1 MSFLKMRWL
10 FNKRTAWT
18 LLWVVLLVLVAGLV
32 NLAGV
37 RIAGDIEGWT
47 AWLKD
52 HAAIFMVWRIAL
64 YAGVVCGWVWMRRR
78 VLSREEA
85 QEKAQEKKQEGGSKQ
100 SAMRL
105 IRIEVA
111 AVAALLVLE
120 LSNRMA

>member
-1 MSFLKMRWL
+1 MMSFLKMRWL
-10 FNKRTAWT
+10 FNKRTVWT

-78 VLSREEA
+78 VLHREEA
-85 QEKAQEKKQEGGSKQ
+85 QEEQEEGSRNR

-105 IRIEVA
+105 MRIEVA
-111 AVAALLVLE
+111 AVIALLVLE
-120 LSNRMA
+120 LSNWMA